1 VTTAHEPRRGPGIHL
16 SVDDLSALAE
26 GAQPTAEGASE
37 HLADCAVCRSE
48 VDAIAQLLAAFETLE
63 PPRLPQEV
71 AIRIDAALAREAAAR
86 ASVPHAGAAAEP
98 VPAAAKSSGSR
109 RRWWLS
115 RRVGLGLASLA
126 ALVGGV
132 TLAINLVSSS
142 STESGSAASGA
153 AAQPYASDK
162 GAPMRAQG
170 KADTAGP
177 VDPTS
182 PLAVWVKQ
190 VLGGNHPAQL
200 ELYSPCETDPV
211 YATQQPLR
219 VVNGSFKG
227 VSSTLVVYPNE
238 GDPATVRAVV
248 YAQPC
253 TPTSYQVLAQGIVA
267 K

>member
-1 VTTAHEPRRGPGIHL
+1 MTTAHEPRRGPDIHL
-16 SVDDLSALAE
+16 SIDDLSALAE

-37 HLADCAVCRSE
+37 HLAGCAACRGE

-71 AIRIDAALAREAAAR
+71 AIRIDAALARETAAR
-86 ASVPHAGAAAEP
+86 AGAPNANASAASATAAG
-98 VPAAAKSSGSR
+98 KSSGG

-126 ALVGGV
+126 ALGGGV

-142 STESGSAASGA
+142 TQSGTAASGSAAQRSFESNNSVPRAADKANTDGA
-153 AAQPYASDK
+153 VSPA
-162 GAPMRAQG
+162 
-170 KADTAGP
+170 
-177 VDPTS
+177 S

-190 VLGGNHPAQL
+190 VLGHQSPGL
-200 ELYSPCETDPV
+200 EINSPCRADP
-211 YATQQPLR
+211 AFAGSQPVR
-219 VVNGSFKG
+219 VVNGLFEG
-227 VSSTLVVYPNE
+227 VSATLVVYPNN
-238 GDPATVRAVV
+238 GDAKTVQAVV

-253 TPTSYQVLAQGIVA
+253 TATSYRVLAQGIVT